1 VSVANLDE
9 YARLANSVREQARLR
24 AIMGVAIVAVGMLW
38 KLFYGLDGY
47 TAMRFGLA
55 YGAYIATAL
64 LATSATARARLPAA
78 SSEWIA
84 TATAVLDPVYL
95 TVFLLLLGE
104 AAPLGVALYLF
115 TILGFGF
122 RIGPKYLRICQAA
135 SIAGFAIVPLFVPF
149 FHLHLLDWAS
159 YLITL
164 ILVPAYA
171 ALLLRKLHEARTA
184 AEHAST
190 AKSQLLARVSH
201 ELRTPLTGIVAATEL
216 LLGES
221 GDRAAQERGRQILD
235 LSRELLQEIN
245 QLLYQSKHDAN
256 AIVLVPEPSDLS
268 KCLDYVRLNVESAAT
283 QKRVH
288 LKFFTDPN
296 IQAPVLADN
305 YHLKRVLINLAGNAV
320 KFSED
325 GSVEVR
331 ADLVD
336 QSPEAYWVRF
346 SVKDTGIGI
355 DPEMHARI
363 FEPFFQV
370 DSSVTRNFG
379 GTGLGL
385 SLARAI
391 VLMMG
396 SDISLE
402 SSPGKGSQFWF
413 TVRLPLSQREAVAA
427 AAAAPARIVHAK
439 RILVADDNET
449 NLVLLRQMLERDDH
463 KVDIARSGAE
473 ALERLTSSTY
483 DLVLLDYN
491 MGDIDG
497 CRVLQVYRVGTPNP
511 APTYFL
517 TADATATTAE
527 RLADAGALDV
537 LIKPITLD
545 TLRRAIC
552 RAIEP
557 DTAAPAPAAGSER
570 PAGSGRKGILAV
582 VESPVLDEAVLDEL
596 RSLDDQPGFIR
607 DLVRQASMDIERN
620 TAELRDALHRG
631 DRSAI
636 HDTAHAIKGI
646 AASVGATRLAALMSR
661 VMQEADQPMEQ
672 NFARR
677 VNACQLAVSEAL
689 ESLRAVVADQVAT
702 RR

>member
-1 VSVANLDE
+1 MSDAPLDVS
-9 YARLANSVREQARLR
+9 ARLWKSVREQARLR
-24 AIMGVAIVAVGMLW
+24 AIMGVAIVFVGMIW
-38 KLFYGLDGY
+38 KLFYGLDGF
-47 TAMRFGLA
+47 TAIRFGFA
-55 YGAYIATAL
+55 YSAYIVAAL
-64 LATSATARARLPAA
+64 LTTAESARSRLPAPA
-78 SSEWIA
+78 PTWIA

-171 ALLLRKLHEARTA
+171 AVLLRKLHEARTV
-184 AEHAST
+184 AEHASA
-190 AKSQLLARVSH
+190 AKSHLLARVSH

-216 LLGES
+216 MLGES
-221 GDRAAQERGRQILD
+221 QDKAALGRGQQILD

-268 KCLDYVRLNVESAAT
+268 KCLDYVRLNIESAAT
-283 QKRVH
+283 QKRVQ
-288 LKFFTDPN
+288 LKFATDPN
-296 IQAPVLADN
+296 IRLPVMVDN

-325 GSVEVR
+325 GNIEVR
-331 ADLVD
+331 ADLVE
-336 QSPEAYWVRF
+336 QTPEAYVVRF
-346 SVKDTGIGI
+346 SVRDTGIGI
-355 DPEMHARI
+355 DPEMHGKI

-370 DSSVTRNFG
+370 DSSVTRNYG

-396 SDISLE
+396 SDIALE
-402 SSPGKGSQFWF
+402 SSPGKGSLFWF
-413 TVRLPLSQREAVAA
+413 TVRMPLSVRDTAAVAVA
-427 AAAAPARIVHAK
+427 SPTRIVHAK

-463 KVDIARSGAE
+463 KVDVARSGAE
-473 ALERLTSSTY
+473 ALERLTGGTY
-483 DLVLLDYN
+483 DLLLLDYN

-497 CRVLQVYRVGTPNP
+497 CRVLQIYRVGTPNP
-511 APTYFL
+511 APAYFL

-545 TLRRAIC
+545 ALRKAISRAIAPEQSPQVGPGE
-552 RAIEP
+552 RAVGP
-557 DTAAPAPAAGSER
+557 T
-570 PAGSGRKGILAV
+570 RKGVLAV

-607 DLVRQASMDIERN
+607 DLVRQASLDIERN
-620 TAELRDALHRG
+620 TADLRDALHRG

-661 VMQEADQPMEQ
+661 VMHEADQPMEQ

-677 VNACQLAVSEAL
+677 VSACQLAVSEAL